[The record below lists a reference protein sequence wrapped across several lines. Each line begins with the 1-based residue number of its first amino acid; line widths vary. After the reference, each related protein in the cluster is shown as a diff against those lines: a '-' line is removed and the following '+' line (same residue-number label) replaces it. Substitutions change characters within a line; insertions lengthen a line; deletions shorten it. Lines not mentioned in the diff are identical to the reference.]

1 MKRLT
6 GSRIG
11 VDQGDDEVFSEFAN
25 GGNMWTGNGSRERR
39 KQVRFSE
46 PFSTPP
52 SVHVGLSLWDV
63 DQRANVRAELV
74 AENVKLDK
82 FDLVFRTWSDT
93 RIARVRLSWMA
104 IGEVKSE
111 DDWDLY

>member
-1 MKRLT
+1 MKKLI

-11 VDQGDDEVFSEFAN
+11 IDQGDDEVFSEFAT
-25 GGNMWTGNGSRERR
+25 GGDMWTGEGSRERR
-39 KQVRFSE
+39 KRIRFSE
-46 PFSTPP
+46 PFRVPP
-52 SVHVGLSLWDV
+52 AVHVGLSLWDV

-74 AENVKLDK
+74 AEKIGK
-82 FDLVFRTWSDT
+82 EAFDLVFRTWADT

-104 IGEVKSE
+104 IGEVSSE